1 MMTKVM
7 VVMFMWTY
15 VTEGDDDGEDEGEDC
30 DEVDDNNDDD
40 GDGSSVGHGDPS
52 TQYDNY
58 VCIGR
63 FYARGCAYIN
73 ATKSIHARVWCV
85 CVCLCDCEFYCAS
98 SLTQTHIHILCLH
111 TTTLLSLRVNT
122 LKRSLATHEHN
133 YCLLRLLNCLLQ
145 NNRP

>member
-15 VTEGDDDGEDEGEDC
+15 VTEGDDDGEDEGDDC

-85 CVCLCDCEFYCAS
+85 CVYVTVS
-98 SLTQTHIHILCLH
+98 SIVQVHSHKRTSTFCVSTRQPCFHYALIL
-111 TTTLLSLRVNT
+111 
-122 LKRSLATHEHN
+122 LKDHWQPMN
-133 YCLLRLLNCLLQ
+133 IIIVYYGF
-145 NNRP
+145 